1 MRFGRLG
8 LVVPAAVG
16 LAIAGL
22 LVAGCGSE
30 TARSA
35 AEEELPAD
43 ETSSDSS
50 DSSGFEIPESSIVG
64 QLTSNLG
71 VNICVTNSS
80 SKNIKVTSR
89 NYDTGRGLGVVAPGS
104 EACAEGTSGFNDDVW
119 LDVQAYNDRV
129 SWIPLLIGN
138 NPTAFAAP
146 RVYVNEC
153 MSNSGYDVGESRY
166 WDSGIIAFDI
176 KREADS
182 GWKQFRV
189 NITDSPNPLP
199 PNTTPPCWGPSG
211 T

>member
-22 LVAGCGSE
+22 LVAGCGSD
-30 TARSA
+30 TARSAAREGTISAA
-35 AEEELPAD
+35 AEEELP
-43 ETSSDSS
+43 
-50 DSSGFEIPESSIVG
+50 EIPESSIVG
-64 QLTSNLG
+64 QLTANLG

-80 SKNIKVTSR
+80 SQNIKVTSR
-89 NYDTGRGLGVVAPGS
+89 NYDTGRGLGVVAPGG

-146 RVYVNEC
+146 RVYVYEC

-189 NITDSPNPLP
+189 NITDSPNPLA

>member
-1 MRFGRLG
+1 MLERVRFGRLG

-16 LAIAGL
+16 LAVAGL

-35 AEEELPAD
+35 AEEELP
-43 ETSSDSS
+43 
-50 DSSGFEIPESSIVG
+50 EIPESSIVG

-89 NYDTGRGLGVVAPGS
+89 NYDTGRGLGVVTPGG

-129 SWIPLLIGN
+129 SWTPLLVGN

-146 RVYVNEC
+146 RVYVYEC

-189 NITDSPNPLP
+189 NITDSPNPLA